1 MAPPRERAARLL
13 RDAPRVRHD
22 APRGAPR
29 AGPAAEEP
37 DAGGGE
43 PGVGEGGAS
52 CGGGVVSREGSG
64 VLHDREAAARDRTGM
79 PADAPGVPGDGP
91 GVPRG
96 EEGLGLS
103 RPGDTDSAHEP
114 GAPVEP
120 DGAAPTSPGGPRLRP
135 RVRLALR
142 ERLPLWWQTRCG
154 VEPRALA
161 ALGLVLLAVTGFGV
175 YHFWAGRPQTVRAPE
190 VEPPR
195 AAPTEPGPPMGAG
208 PTAAAGPGR
217 TVVVDVAGRVRDP
230 GVHRLPTG
238 SRVADALRAA
248 GGVRPDTDVSGL
260 NRARTLTDGEQIVVG
275 GTPAPV
281 PAPPGGPAVP
291 QPGGAPT
298 PGSAPVSLNSA
309 TAEQLDALPGV
320 GPVLAQHILDYRTR
334 HGGFRSVDEL
344 RDVNGIGDQRFAD
357 LSPLVR
363 P

>member
-1 MAPPRERAARLL
+1 
-13 RDAPRVRHD
+13 
-22 APRGAPR
+22 
-29 AGPAAEEP
+29 
-37 DAGGGE
+37 
-43 PGVGEGGAS
+43 
-52 CGGGVVSREGSG
+52 
-64 VLHDREAAARDRTGM
+64 M